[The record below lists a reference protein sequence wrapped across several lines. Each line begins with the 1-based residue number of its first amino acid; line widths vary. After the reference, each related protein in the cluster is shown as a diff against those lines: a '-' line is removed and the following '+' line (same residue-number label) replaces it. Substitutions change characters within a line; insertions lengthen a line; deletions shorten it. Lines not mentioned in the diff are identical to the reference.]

1 MATELV
7 EVLGW
12 DTFYSYLGVELN
24 RSYSALNALNFN
36 FLPDRLIYIYGDTQ
50 IKMSS
55 NGS

>member
-36 FLPDRLIYIYGDTQ
+36 LLPDRLIYIYGDTQ